1 MLRRGLKVHEALKPN
16 TTATVWSDYG
26 AQFETDRLYTQTCAR
41 RERHNNCPSVIGFA
55 PYRETIERPARG
67 TRQASTETV
76 RKQRVFVVF
85 GMFKAGYKPDARS
98 YNVQRED
105 IEYFLKHGE
114 TLHGEWWYEGK
125 RIPRVDGHREP
136 LPEGLSER
144 EQEAPW
150 APQLTHTLDVL
161 DGCAAQFAGKNNYH
175 QVTPFRCGFDLIAT

>member
-26 AQFETDRLYTQTCAR
+26 AQFETDRLWTQTCAR
-41 RERHNNCPSVIGFA
+41 RERHNNCPSVVGFA
-55 PYRETIERPARG
+55 PYTETVERQARGRRPA
-67 TRQASTETV
+67 STAQV

-105 IEYFLKHGE
+105 IEYFLKYGK

-125 RIPRVDGHREP
+125 RIPRKGGHREP

-144 EQEAPW
+144 NLEAAW

-175 QVTPFRCGFDLIAT
+175 QVPPFRCDCDLIAT